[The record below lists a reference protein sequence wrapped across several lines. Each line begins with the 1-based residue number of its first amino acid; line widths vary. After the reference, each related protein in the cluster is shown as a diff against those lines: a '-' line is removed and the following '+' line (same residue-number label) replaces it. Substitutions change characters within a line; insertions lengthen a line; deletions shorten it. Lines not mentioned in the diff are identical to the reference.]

1 MRRNS
6 LFWGSLILIAGLFLL
21 VNNLFPNLFN
31 GVNVWDIIWPLAIVF
46 IGVSM
51 LMGPIMGRRNLE
63 TQAVSVPLENASDG
77 DVRLSHGAGR
87 LSVRAAGTP
96 GVLLSGTCVG
106 GADVNVSRSGPSTRV
121 NLKSR
126 AGDYWF
132 GFPNFQGPYGGGYS
146 WDLNLTPEIPL
157 RLLLETGASES
168 NLDLRDLKLT
178 DLEVKTGASSTV
190 VTLPANA
197 GMTRVKISS
206 GAASVKL
213 YLPEG
218 VAGHIHVQS
227 GLAGIH
233 IDPNRF
239 PATAGGYE
247 TPGYASAANKADIFV
262 ETGVGS
268 VEIR

>member
-6 LFWGSLILIAGLFLL
+6 LFWGVLILIAGLFLL
-21 VNNLFPNLFN
+21 VNNLFPSLFN
-31 GVNVWDIIWPLAIVF
+31 GVSVWDIIWPLAIVL

-51 LMGPIMGRRNLE
+51 LLGPILGRRNLE
-63 TQAVSVPLENASDG
+63 TQSVSVPLDNASDG
-77 DVRLSHGAGR
+77 DVRLYHGAGR

-96 GVLLSGTCVG
+96 GVLLSGACVG
-106 GADVNVSRSGPSTRV
+106 GADVDVSRSGPSTRV

-126 AGDYWF
+126 AAEYWF
-132 GFPNFQGPYGGGYS
+132 GFPNFQGPYGYA
-146 WDLNLTPEIPL
+146 WDLLLTPEIPL
-157 RLLLETGASES
+157 RLTLETGASES
-168 NLDLRDLKLT
+168 SLDLRDLKLT
-178 DLEVKTGASSTV
+178 DLEIKTGASATV

-197 GMTRVKISS
+197 GSTRVKISS

-218 VAGHIHVQS
+218 VAGHIRIQS
-227 GLAGIH
+227 GLAGIY

-239 PATAGGYE
+239 PPVAGGYE
-247 TPGYASAANKADIFV
+247 TPGYALAANKADIFV

>member
-6 LFWGSLILIAGLFLL
+6 IFWGALILIAGLFLL
-21 VNNLFPNLFN
+21 VNNLFPSLFN
-31 GVNVWDIIWPLAIVF
+31 GVSVWDIIWPLAIVL

-51 LMGPIMGRRNLE
+51 LMGPIMGRRSLE
-63 TQAVSVPLENASDG
+63 AQTVSVPLENASDG
-77 DVRLSHGAGR
+77 DVHLFHGAGR
-87 LSVRAAGTP
+87 LSVRAGTP

-106 GADVNVSRSGPSTRV
+106 GADVDVSRSGPSARL

-126 AGDYWF
+126 AGEYWF
-132 GFPNFQGPYGGGYS
+132 GFPAFQGGYGGYT

-157 RLLLETGASES
+157 RLTLETGASES

-178 DLEVKTGASSTV
+178 DLEIKTGASATV

-206 GAASVKL
+206 GAASVRL

-218 VAGHIHVQS
+218 VAGHIRVQS
-227 GLAGIH
+227 GLAGIN

-239 PATAGGYE
+239 PAAAGGYE
-247 TPGYASAANKADIFV
+247 TPGYASAANKADIFI

>member
-1 MRRNS
+1 MRRNN
-6 LFWGSLILIAGLFLL
+6 LFWGILILIAGLFLL
-21 VNNLFPNLFN
+21 GNNLFPSLFD
-31 GVNVWDIIWPLAIVF
+31 GVSVWDIIWPLAIVL

-77 DVRLSHGAGR
+77 DLHLSHGAGR
-87 LSVRAAGTP
+87 LSVRAAGSP

-106 GADVNVSRSGPSTRV
+106 GADVNVSRSGPSVLV

-132 GFPNFQGPYGGGYS
+132 GFPNFQGPYGGYA

-190 VTLPANA
+190 VMLPANA
-197 GMTRVKISS
+197 GTTRVKISS

-218 VAGHIHVQS
+218 VAGHIRVQS

-239 PATAGGYE
+239 PAAAGGYE

>member
-1 MRRNS
+1 MRRNN

-21 VNNLFPNLFN
+21 ANNLFPNLFN
-31 GVNVWDIIWPLAIVF
+31 GVRLWDIIWPLAIVF

-51 LMGPIMGRRNLE
+51 LMGPIMGRRYLE
-63 TQAVSVPLENASDG
+63 TQTVSVPLENAIDC

-96 GVLLSGTCVG
+96 GTLLSGTCVG
-106 GADVNVSRSGPSTRV
+106 GADVDVSRSGPSTRV
-121 NLKSR
+121 NVKSR
-126 AGDYWF
+126 AGEYWF
-132 GFPNFQGPYGGGYS
+132 GFPNFQGPFGYA
-146 WDLNLTPEIPL
+146 WDLLLTPEIPL
-157 RLLLETGASES
+157 RLRLETGASEV

-178 DLEVKTGASSTV
+178 DLEIKTGASSTV

-197 GMTRVKISS
+197 GSTRVKISL
-206 GAASVKL
+206 GAASVKV

-218 VAGHIHVQS
+218 VAGHIRVQS
-227 GLAGIH
+227 GLAGIN

-239 PATAGGYE
+239 PVVADGYE
-247 TPGYASAANKADIFV
+247 TPGYAAAANKAEIFI